1 MGKDNKDFHGNGF
14 FEWQFSPPTD
24 EKLKESEQLYRYD
37 EERYWGDFSREPFD
51 LGTYKFPAWAIG
63 GFEKYHRP
71 VLAPTPGSWDCGRF
85 GGGVHNGSV
94 IKKDGKIYYLYR
106 GEFPAPDQYKAP
118 GIDYMCDIGIAV
130 SDDGINFR
138 KLTEYSPLFR
148 KGEDERFSFEDVC
161 VVSFRGKYY
170 MYLNRWNW
178 KRHDDPSE
186 SGICMAVSD
195 DLLHW
200 EMLGLVFPNA
210 KRIHR
215 NPCVV
220 QDPDNEAVMINGKFV
235 MYINDGLMGIS
246 DDLIHWESVELDS
259 RWPGGEGCFALTNYN
274 PKHTDDIILF
284 TGGHHTGHFYAIGEV
299 LFNKRDPGKPITW
312 LPRPVLTADERIPW
326 ENGLSAEPPHKPVSC
341 FRDTIFFT
349 GMTLFNGEWYL
360 YYGGSEFYTCLARSK
375 DVKPAP
381 PGGIEP
387 IVKPINE

>member
-1 MGKDNKDFHGNGF
+1 MGKQSNNFHGNGF
-14 FEWQFSPPTD
+14 FDWQFSAPTD
-24 EKLKESEQLYRYD
+24 EERKKWSEIYRYD
-37 EERYWGDFSREPFD
+37 EEKYWGDFSREPFD
-51 LGTYKFPAWAIG
+51 LCIYKFPAWAIG
-63 GFEKYHRP
+63 GFAKHHAP

-94 IKKDGKIYYLYR
+94 IKKDGKLYYIYR
-106 GEFPAPDQYKAP
+106 GEFPAPEEYAVP

-130 SDDGINFR
+130 SDDGINFQ

-148 KGEDERFSFEDVC
+148 KGEDRRFSFEDVC

-178 KRHDDPSE
+178 KRIDDPSE

-200 EMLGLVFPNA
+200 EMLGLVFPDA

-235 MYINDGLMGIS
+235 MYINNGLMGLS
-246 DDLIHWESVELDS
+246 DDLIHWESVELEDS
-259 RWPGGEGCFALTNYN
+259 WPGGEGCFALTNYN

-299 LFNKRDPGKPITW
+299 LLNKRDPGKPIAW
-312 LPRPVLTADERIPW
+312 LPRPVLTADENIPW
-326 ENGLSAEPPHKPVSC
+326 ENGLAAEPPYKPVSYW
-341 FRDTIFFT
+341 RDTVFFT
-349 GMTLFNGEWYL
+349 GMTLFNGEWHL

-375 DVKPAP
+375 DVKPSP
-381 PGGIEP
+381 PGTDIESL
-387 IVKPINE
+387 VKPIE